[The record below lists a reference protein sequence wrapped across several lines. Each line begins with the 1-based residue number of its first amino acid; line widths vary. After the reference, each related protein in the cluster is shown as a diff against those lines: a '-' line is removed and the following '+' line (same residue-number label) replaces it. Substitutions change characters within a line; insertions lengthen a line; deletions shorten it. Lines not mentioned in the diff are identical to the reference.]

1 MMRLARLAKE
11 RSTKKKRRTSRERDA
26 DLIAFNHA
34 ESVRFKTTNI
44 TRVFLMIVCGTSK
57 IKGFLSNDDANSAL
71 VTCRNWWQSYI
82 GVPVHGPLL
91 IKIQTLGTR
100 EAIYVDV
107 VQRYKTQHLRAS
119 IRLERK
125 HLVDNNIAFKED
137 DGKLYVNGR
146 DGNAFVFAD
155 GCWQEWYAQG
165 GIEVLGDGRLWVTT
179 YGRKVGEIDVDS
191 QYFAKPKAMDNDP
204 DLAQAIQLSL
214 ASNMDKLLMDRKDGD
229 DGESSNN
236 RGYSTD
242 AWIESGLNGFKDSL
256 KKLN

>member
-11 RSTKKKRRTSRERDA
+11 RSTKKKRRTSEEREA
-26 DLIAFNHA
+26 DLIAFKHS

-44 TRVFLMIVCGTSK
+44 TRVYLMIICGTSK
-57 IKGFLSNDDANSAL
+57 IKGFLSKDDANSAL

-82 GVPVHGPLL
+82 GVPVNGPLL
-91 IKIQTLGTR
+91 IKIQNLGGG

-125 HLVDNNIAFKED
+125 HLVDNNIAFKESN
-137 DGKLYVNGR
+137 GKLYVDGRNG
-146 DGNAFVFAD
+146 DAFVFVD

-165 GIEVLGDGRLWVTT
+165 GGIEVLGNGRLWVTR

-191 QYFAKPKAMDNDP
+191 QYFAKPEAMDTDP
-204 DLAQAIQLSL
+204 DLAKAIQLSL
-214 ASNMDKLLMDRKDGD
+214 ATNMDKLLMDRKDGEL
-229 DGESSNN
+229 GG

-242 AWIESGLNGFKDSL
+242 AWIESGLDGFKDSL